1 MKTKLFR
8 VYVCMSFAFILMAPL
23 IWTHVDA
30 APPKPIK
37 IGLLLTYTGF
47 GAIGPWEEHGAR
59 LAVSDMG
66 GEIAGRP
73 IELLLEDSASDPSTS
88 VEKARKLVEK
98 DKVDVLMGPIMGSCA
113 PAVAAYAKESGTP
126 YIFNGQAARE
136 VILAGGRNCFNPF
149 GTTARSTW
157 PVSVYTYDVLGA
169 RTVTV
174 IHDDFSQI
182 VDRAKHA
189 TEAFQKRGGQ
199 VLQVQRTPLET
210 VDYGPNISVMK
221 QADAVF
227 FWFIPF
233 NALRFVKQYFQAGRK
248 MPLIMMGN
256 PTLNEM
262 DLPMVGDPAMGI
274 LAIAPIT
281 CGIDIPAMRAFID
294 RWEKKYGHLSEK
306 EGRYPRKHEGIY
318 NYIAVQMYLEAVKA
332 TKGDTTPNIVSDTLR
347 KIKVETPGGLVSFT
361 PEGIGV
367 GDTYVLKVVKEGI
380 RYYWKDV
387 YCYKQLTRDQ
397 P

>member
-1 MKTKLFR
+1 MKKKL
-8 VYVCMSFAFILMAPL
+8 CLMFASAGFALIFLAPL
-23 IWTHVDA
+23 MGAQVEA
-30 APPKPIK
+30 AAPKPIK

-47 GAIGPWEEHGAR
+47 GAIGPWEERGAR
-59 LAVSDMG
+59 LAVSDTG

-73 IELLLEDSASDPSTS
+73 IELLVEDSASDPSTS

-98 DKVDVLMGPIMGSCA
+98 DNVDVLIGPIMGSCA
-113 PAVAAYAKESGTP
+113 PAVAAYAKESGIP

-136 VILAGGRNCFNPF
+136 VILAGGRNCFDPF

-157 PVSVYTYDVLGA
+157 PVSVYSYDVLGA

-182 VDRAKHA
+182 VDRAKNA
-189 TEAFQKRGGQ
+189 TEAFVSRGGQ

-210 VDYGPNISVMK
+210 VDYGPNLSVMK

-233 NALRFVKQYFQAGRK
+233 NALRFVKQYFQSGLK

-262 DLPMVGDPAMGI
+262 DLPMVGDPAIGI
-274 LAIAPIT
+274 LSIAPVT
-281 CGIDIPAMRAFID
+281 CGIDTSAMRAFID
-294 RWEKKYGHLSEK
+294 RWLKKYGHLTEK

-318 NYIAVQMYLEAVKA
+318 NYIAVQVYLEAVKA
-332 TKGDTTPNIVSDTLR
+332 TRGDTTPHAVSDALR
-347 KIKVETPGGLVSFT
+347 KIKIETPGSLVSFT
-361 PEGIGV
+361 PEGIGI
-367 GDTYVLKVVKEGI
+367 GDMYVLKVVKEGS
-380 RYYWKDV
+380 RYYWKDI
-387 YCYKQLTRDQ
+387 YSYKQLARDQ